1 MDSCTSRIN
10 TVHVY
15 RNVFEKK
22 STELLEFL
30 KAAKLQHD
38 ALNGMNANVAKAE
51 KICRIAYG

>member
-1 MDSCTSRIN
+1 MASCTSRID
-10 TVHVY
+10 TVHVH

-30 KAAKLQHD
+30 KAAKLQRD

>member
-1 MDSCTSRIN
+1 
-10 TVHVY
+10 
-15 RNVFEKK
+15 VFEKK

-30 KAAKLQHD
+30 KAAKLQRD